1 MNDAPPVTALVRPPS
16 QFRELYL
23 ARLRDFLREPGVLFW
38 VFGFPVLLAVALGLA
53 FREKGPE
60 RVPVLVVE
68 GAEADAT
75 AAAVAASPLLDVRR
89 VAAAGASDALRRGD
103 GLVVVRPGA
112 PPVLAHDPSRPGAA
126 VAVAL
131 VTDALEVAAG
141 RRDTISPR
149 LERTDAPGRRYID
162 FLAPGLVGMTLMGG
176 GIWGV
181 GYALVSMRVRKL
193 LKRLAATPMSRWTFL
208 GSFLLHRVVLAAVEI
223 GFLLGFAWA
232 AFGVTVTGSF
242 AAVAVVGLAGTL
254 AFGGLGL
261 LIASR
266 ARNMETA
273 SGLMNLA
280 SLPMWLLSGV
290 FFATTNFPGWM
301 RPLVKAL
308 PLTALNDGLRAVV
321 LDGAGLA
328 SVSLDVG
335 ILLAWTAVTFTLAL
349 RWFRW
354 S

>member
-1 MNDAPPVTALVRPPS
+1 MNDADLVAPPS
-16 QFRELYL
+16 QFRALYL
-23 ARLRDFLREPGVLFW
+23 ARLRDFVREPGVLFW

-60 RVPVLVVE
+60 RIPVLVVA
-68 GAEADAT
+68 GAAT
-75 AAAVAASPLLDVRR
+75 DPLAAAVGASSLLEVRR
-89 VAAAGASDALRRGD
+89 VPEAGAADALRRGE
-103 GLVVVRPGA
+103 GLVIVRPGT

-131 VTDALEVAAG
+131 VIDALEVAAG
-141 RRDTISPR
+141 RRDTVAPR
-149 LERTDAPGRRYID
+149 LERADAPGRRYID

-193 LKRLAATPMSRWTFL
+193 LKRLAATPMSRGAFL

-223 GFLLGFAWA
+223 AFLLTFAWL
-232 AFGVTVTGSF
+232 AFGVAVTGSF
-242 AAVAVVGLAGTL
+242 LALAVVGLGGTL

-266 ARNMETA
+266 ARNIETA

-290 FFATTNFPGWM
+290 FFSTANFPEGM

-328 SVSLDVG
+328 AVGLDVG
-335 ILLAWTAVTFTLAL
+335 ILVAWTVVTFGLAL

-354 S
+354 A

>member
-1 MNDAPPVTALVRPPS
+1 VNAPPLVTPPS

-23 ARLRDFLREPGVLFW
+23 ARLRDFVREPGVLFW

-75 AAAVAASPLLDVRR
+75 AAAVAASPLLAVRR
-89 VAAAGASDALRRGD
+89 VPAAGAADALRRGE
-103 GLVVVRPGA
+103 GLVVVTPGT
-112 PPVLAHDPSRPGAA
+112 PPTLAHDPSRPGAA

-131 VTDALEVAAG
+131 VTDALEDAAG
-141 RRDTISPR
+141 RRDTVAPR
-149 LERTDAPGRRYID
+149 VVRTDAPGRRYID

-208 GSFLLHRVVLAAVEI
+208 GSFLLHRVVLAAIEI
-223 GFLLGFAWA
+223 GFLFAFAWA
-232 AFGVTVTGSF
+232 AFGVAVTGSV
-242 AAVAVVGLAGTL
+242 VALAWVGLLGTL

-290 FFATTNFPGWM
+290 FFSTSNFPDWM
-301 RPLVKAL
+301 QPMVKAL

-328 SVSLDVG
+328 SVALEAG
-335 ILLAWTAVTFTLAL
+335 ILLAWTAVTFALAL

>member
-1 MNDAPPVTALVRPPS
+1 MSDTPLVAPPS
-16 QFRELYL
+16 QFGQLYL
-23 ARLRDFLREPGVLFW
+23 ARLRDFVREPGVLFW

-68 GAEADAT
+68 GAAADAT
-75 AAAVAASPLLDVRR
+75 AAAVGASPLLEVRR
-89 VAAAGASDALRRGD
+89 VAAAGASDALRRGE
-103 GLVVVRPGA
+103 GLVVVTPGA
-112 PPVLAHDPSRPGAA
+112 PPTLAHDPSRPGAS

-131 VTDALEVAAG
+131 VTDALERAAG
-141 RRDTISPR
+141 RRDTLAPR
-149 LERTDAPGRRYID
+149 VERTDAPGRRYID

-223 GFLLGFAWA
+223 AFLLAFAWL
-232 AFGVTVTGSF
+232 AFGVAVTGSWL
-242 AAVAVVGLAGTL
+242 AVAVVGLLGTL

-290 FFATTNFPGWM
+290 FFSTGNFPGWM
-301 RPLVKAL
+301 RPVVKAL

-328 SVSLDVG
+328 SVGVEVG
-335 ILLAWTAVTFTLAL
+335 ILAAWTAATFALAL

-354 S
+354 V

>member
-1 MNDAPPVTALVRPPS
+1 MSDAPLVRPPS
-16 QFRELYL
+16 QFGQLYL
-23 ARLRDFLREPGVLFW
+23 ARVRDFVREPGVLFW

-68 GAEADAT
+68 GAAADAT
-75 AAAVAASPLLDVRR
+75 AAAVAASPLLEVRR
-89 VAAAGASDALRRGD
+89 VAAGGAADALRRGE
-103 GLVVVRPGA
+103 GLVVVTPGS
-112 PPVLAHDPSRPGAA
+112 PPTLAHDPTRPGAA

-131 VTDALEVAAG
+131 VTDALERAAG
-141 RRDTISPR
+141 RRDVAPAR
-149 LERTDAPGRRYID
+149 VERTDAPGRRYID

-181 GYALVSMRVRKL
+181 GYGLVSMRVRKL

-223 GFLLGFAWA
+223 AFLLAFAWL
-232 AFGVTVTGSF
+232 AFGVAVTGSF
-242 AAVAVVGLAGTL
+242 VAVGAVGLGGTL

-290 FFATTNFPGWM
+290 FFSTGNFPAWM
-301 RPLVKAL
+301 RPVVKAL

-328 SVSLDVG
+328 AVG
-335 ILLAWTAVTFTLAL
+335 PDLAILAAWTVGTFAVAL

-354 S
+354 V

>member
-1 MNDAPPVTALVRPPS
+1 
-16 QFRELYL
+16 
-23 ARLRDFLREPGVLFW
+23 
-38 VFGFPVLLAVALGLA
+38 
-53 FREKGPE
+53 
-60 RVPVLVVE
+60 
-68 GAEADAT
+68 
-75 AAAVAASPLLDVRR
+75 
-89 VAAAGASDALRRGD
+89 
-103 GLVVVRPGA
+103 
-112 PPVLAHDPSRPGAA
+112 
-126 VAVAL
+126 
-131 VTDALEVAAG
+131 
-141 RRDTISPR
+141 
-149 LERTDAPGRRYID
+149 
-162 FLAPGLVGMTLMGG
+162 MTLMGG

-181 GYALVSMRVRKL
+181 GYGLVSMRVRKL

-223 GFLLGFAWA
+223 AFLLAFARL
-232 AFGVTVTGSF
+232 AFGVAVTGSF
-242 AAVAVVGLAGTL
+242 VALAVVGLAGTL

-290 FFATTNFPGWM
+290 FFATTNFPAWM
-301 RPLVKAL
+301 RPVVKGL
-308 PLTALNDGLRAVV
+308 PLTALNDGLRSVV

-328 SVSLDVG
+328 SVGLDVG
-335 ILLAWTAVTFTLAL
+335 ILVAWTTVTFGLAL